1 MLKNYIITGIR
12 NILKHKFYSLINIL
26 GLTIGITA
34 ALFIVLYIID
44 ELSYEDFHKDA
55 DRIYRIGLVAQLS
68 GQNIQVFSSPPP
80 MAKAMEEEIPE
91 VESAC
96 RLWNWEKVIIR
107 YNENSYTE
115 DKFYLVDTNF
125 FEIFTFELV
134 RGDPATVFLDPES
147 IVLTETMAKKYF
159 GDEDP
164 MDKILTVAN
173 HRQAMKVTGVA
184 ADPPH
189 NTHIR
194 FNFLLPIYSQQHM
207 RNNDRWLNNFL
218 RTYFKVYPD
227 SDMSRVQSKLKD
239 MVIQHVGPE
248 LQQAMGISIEQFT
261 EQEDGAYG
269 FVFDP
274 IQDIHLKSNLQHEL
288 EPPSDIKYLYIFGA
302 IGIFILVIGSINF
315 MNLSTARSAGRTRE
329 VGM

>member
-164 MDKILTVAN
+164 MGKILTVAN

-194 FNFLLPIYSQQHM
+194 FNF
-207 RNNDRWLNNFL
+207 
-218 RTYFKVYPD
+218 
-227 SDMSRVQSKLKD
+227 
-239 MVIQHVGPE
+239 
-248 LQQAMGISIEQFT
+248 
-261 EQEDGAYG
+261 
-269 FVFDP
+269 
-274 IQDIHLKSNLQHEL
+274 
-288 EPPSDIKYLYIFGA
+288 
-302 IGIFILVIGSINF
+302 
-315 MNLSTARSAGRTRE
+315 
-329 VGM
+329 